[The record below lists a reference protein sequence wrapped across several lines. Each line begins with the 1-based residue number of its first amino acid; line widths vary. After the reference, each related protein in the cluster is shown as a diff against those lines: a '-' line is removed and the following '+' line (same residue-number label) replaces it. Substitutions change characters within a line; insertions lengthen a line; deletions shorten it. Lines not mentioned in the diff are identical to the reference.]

1 MARKRYFTLI
11 ELLIVIAIIALLSF
25 PGEKKVGKEKPCN
38 GMCVTSFL
46 LMPLVGFAP
55 PAPRKKARSDSR
67 APHRGIGARYL
78 AAAPCRTLVGFAPPA
93 PRKKARSDSRAPH
106 RGIGVRYLAAAPCRT
121 LVGFAPPAPRKKAR
135 SDSRAPTGALAR
147 VTWRRHLAARWW
159 ASPPPAP
166 RKKRRFTLIE
176 LLIVIAI
183 IAILAALLLPALNK
197 ARERARATGCLNNLK
212 QVGSYMMIYAQ
223 DSEDCLPPTD
233 NSKRYWSVALKDGGY
248 LEYSD
253 LMVCPAAWP
262 FHFEN
267 VVFTYGMNIGPG
279 YGFDES
285 QFITLKRLQVPFHQQ
300 YYPKFSASTF
310 PLLADTI
317 APGSAA
323 GRPTEPKVQVRNFFY
338 PSYNNGAGLGRPQGV
353 DLRHGNRANML
364 FIDGH
369 VSALAEG
376 VLVDELGFRENGLV
390 TY

>member
-1 MARKRYFTLI
+1 MKVQKMFTLI
-11 ELLIVIAIIALLSF
+11 ELLIVIAIIAILSF
-25 PGEKKVGKEKPCN
+25 PGEKKVGKEKPYN

-46 LMPLVGFAP
+46 FMPLVGFAP
-55 PAPRKKARSDSR
+55 PAPRKKSGNDPR
-67 APHRGIGARYL
+67 APRRGIGARYL
-78 AAAPCRTLVGFAPPA
+78 AAAPCRTLVDF
-93 PRKKARSDSRAPH
+93 
-106 RGIGVRYLAAAPCRT
+106 
-121 LVGFAPPAPRKKAR
+121 
-135 SDSRAPTGALAR
+135 
-147 VTWRRHLAARWW
+147 
-159 ASPPPAP
+159 AP
-166 RKKRRFTLIE
+166 RKKRCFTLIE

-233 NSKRYWSVALKDGGY
+233 NSTRYWSVALKDGGY